1 MGSWQSAIMYLSG
14 MGRNMSDHRIFD
26 AGDVVLQSGLTH
38 RGTQLAYQTYG
49 TLNADRS
56 NAIIYMTSYGAYHSD
71 ILWMVG
77 PGKALDT
84 DRYFVVIPNLFGN
97 GLSSSPSLAVEP
109 FTGSH
114 WPNFTIYDNVA
125 IQHRLIT
132 EELGIKQLALAVG
145 FSMGGLQAFEWAAH
159 APDMVKRLA
168 VICGAAKCAPHNY
181 VFLEGIKATLTA
193 DGAYQNGR
201 FVARPERGLRAM
213 GRAYAAMAM
222 SQEFYRYETWREAGF
237 SSLEDYLVMSWE
249 ANFLKRDAANL
260 LAQLWTWQHA
270 NIAGND
276 RYQGRFDEALR
287 AITANALIMPGE
299 TDLYFRVE
307 DNRLEV
313 EQMRRAKLLPIP
325 SIWGHRAGAPS
336 VNRDDGAFITQAI
349 RGLLS
354 ED

>member
-1 MGSWQSAIMYLSG
+1 
-14 MGRNMSDHRIFD
+14 
-26 AGDVVLQSGLTH
+26 VL
-38 RGTQLAYQTYG
+38 
-49 TLNADRS
+49 
-56 NAIIYMTSYGAYHSD
+56 
-71 ILWMVG
+71 
-77 PGKALDT
+77 
-84 DRYFVVIPNLFGN
+84 PNLFGN
-97 GLSSSPSLAVEP
+97 GLSSSPEHAVEP
-109 FTGSH
+109 FNGSY

-132 EELGIKQLALAVG
+132 EELGIRQLALAVG

-159 APDMVKRLA
+159 APDMVKRLV

-193 DGAYQNGR
+193 DPAYQNGR
-201 FVARPERGLRAM
+201 FLSRPERGLRAM

-222 SQEFYRYETWREAGF
+222 SQEFYRHETWREAGF

-249 ANFLKRDAANL
+249 ANFLKRDASNL

-270 NIAGND
+270 NIANNS
-276 RYQGRFDEALR
+276 RYQGRFHEALR
-287 AITANALIMPGE
+287 SITANALIMPSE

-313 EQMRRAKLLPIP
+313 EQMRHAKLLPIP

-336 VNRDDGAFITQAI
+336 VNRDDAEFITSAI

-354 ED
+354 EA

>member
-1 MGSWQSAIMYLSG
+1 
-14 MGRNMSDHRIFD
+14 MSDHKIFN
-26 AGDVVLQSGLTH
+26 AGDVKLQSGITY
-38 RGTQLAYQTYG
+38 RNTQLAYQTYG

-56 NAIIYMTSYGAYHSD
+56 NAIIYMTSYGAHHSD

-84 DRYFVVIPNLFGN
+84 DKYFIVIPNLFGN

-109 FTGSH
+109 FNGSH
-114 WPNFTIYDNVA
+114 WPHFTIHDNVA
-125 IQHRLIT
+125 IQRRLVSDV
-132 EELGIKQLALAVG
+132 LGIKQLAMAIG
-145 FSMGGLQAFEWAAH
+145 FSMGGLQAYEWAAQ
-159 APDMVKRLA
+159 APEQVKRLV

-181 VFLEGIKATLTA
+181 VFLEGIRATLTA
-193 DGAYQNGR
+193 DPAYQNGT

-222 SQEFYRYETWREAGF
+222 SQEFYRHETWREAGF

-249 ANFLKRDAANL
+249 GNFLKRDAANL

-270 NIAGND
+270 NIAQNR
-276 RYQGRFDEALR
+276 RYNGRFDLALQ
-287 AITANALIMPGE
+287 AITAHALIMPSE

-307 DNRLEV
+307 DNQLEV
-313 EQMRRAKLLPIP
+313 EQMQRAQLLPIP

-336 VNRDDGAFITQAI
+336 VNHEDAAFLTRAI
-349 RGLLS
+349 RAHLS
-354 ED
+354 AE

>member
-1 MGSWQSAIMYLSG
+1 MPDPLIY
-14 MGRNMSDHRIFD
+14 NI
-26 AGDVVLQSGLTH
+26 GDVVLQSGITH
-38 RGTQLAYQTYG
+38 RNTQLAYQTYG

-56 NAIIYMTSYGAYHSD
+56 NAIIYMTSYGAHHSD

-109 FTGSH
+109 FTGAL
-114 WPNFTIYDNVA
+114 WPNFTIHDNVA
-125 IQHRLIT
+125 LQRRLMT
-132 EELGIKQLALAVG
+132 EVLGIDQVAMAIG
-145 FSMGGLQAFEWAAH
+145 FSMGGLQAYEWAAQ
-159 APDMVKRLA
+159 APERVKRL
-168 VICGAAKCAPHNY
+168 VVLCGAAKCAPHNY
-181 VFLEGIKATLTA
+181 VFLEGIRATLTT
-193 DGAYQNGR
+193 DPAYQNGQ
-201 FVARPERGLRAM
+201 FIGRPERGLRAM

-222 SQEFYRYETWREAGF
+222 SQEFYRYEVWREAGF

-270 NIAGND
+270 NIAHNELYKGD
-276 RYQGRFDEALR
+276 FAQALR
-287 AITANALIMPGE
+287 AITAHALIMPSE

-313 EQMRRAKLLPIP
+313 EQMQRAQLLPIP
-325 SIWGHRAGAPS
+325 SIWGHRAGAPTA
-336 VNRDDGAFITQAI
+336 NRADAKFITQAI
-349 RGLLS
+349 RDLLAQ
-354 ED
+354 D